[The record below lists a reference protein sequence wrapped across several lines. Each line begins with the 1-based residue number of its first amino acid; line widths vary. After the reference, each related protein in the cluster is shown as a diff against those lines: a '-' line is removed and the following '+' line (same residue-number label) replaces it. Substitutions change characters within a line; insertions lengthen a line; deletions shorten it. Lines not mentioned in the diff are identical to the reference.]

1 MLEHRAG
8 IRKGRDFGTLRC
20 GYGNFDVAT
29 RLKSILIRR
38 DLYVHLKSVFKEFNG
53 LITEFMEETYY
64 GQMNVSPD
72 GSFIKTDPDQ
82 DLDEGGSEAGSDKE
96 GVETCN
102 VSTFV
107 TFGPLK
113 NLLTRLARNTFEVAM
128 CKLAKESVPGKALT
142 LTCLKDDVLGKAIQ
156 DCRAKYETDFPKV
169 AVAEVEP
176 ARELHSGLEVI
187 NKLSIGSE
195 EEYKEELAQFNL
207 KATKHEDDAVR
218 DFVFSRVEIVVNPL
232 DDTLIPKLRRV
243 KMMEERKR
251 KLYFYSVA
259 GDGAINWEAAKKR
272 RLNPYAGTGPGIS
285 ESRVSAVVRRC
296 PTYLFERSDGH
307 TSDSKD

>member
-1 MLEHRAG
+1 
-8 IRKGRDFGTLRC
+8 C

-38 DLYVHLKSVFKEFNG
+38 DLYVHLKSIFKEFDG

-113 NLLTRLARNTFEVAM
+113 NLLTRLARNAFEVAM
-128 CKLAKESVPGKALT
+128 CKLAKES
-142 LTCLKDDVLGKAIQ
+142 
-156 DCRAKYETDFPKV
+156 V

-259 GDGAINWEAAKKR
+259 GD
-272 RLNPYAGTGPGIS
+272 
-285 ESRVSAVVRRC
+285 
-296 PTYLFERSDGH
+296 
-307 TSDSKD
+307 